1 MTVPPPAGTLAIS
14 PTTGISDVLITMPA
28 GGGTV
33 TAEGAPSF
41 ARQRMFMEVKQGAT
55 AGVLN
60 FGTVY
65 HLSGAITSFTLTPT
79 VGAIDRLEWLSPDG
93 AGWALLAINQG
104 ATF

>member
-1 MTVPPPAGTLAIS
+1 MSNPVVVQCTSGQSTGD
-14 PTTGISDVLITMPA
+14 TTYVL
-28 GGGTV
+28 G
-33 TAEGAPSF
+33 S
-41 ARQRMFMEVKQGAT
+41 
-55 AGVLN
+55 
-60 FGTVY
+60 TVY